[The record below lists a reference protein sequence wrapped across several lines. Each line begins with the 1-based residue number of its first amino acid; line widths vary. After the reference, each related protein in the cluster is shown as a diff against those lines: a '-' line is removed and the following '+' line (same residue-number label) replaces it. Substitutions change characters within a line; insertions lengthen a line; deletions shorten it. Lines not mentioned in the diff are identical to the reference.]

1 MSYLFN
7 NITVQCHNQ
16 IIKYKESVRILTER
30 VADLESFFGGPVV
43 VVECGGV
50 GMGDDPA
57 LYVPDLEL
65 EGEDSGEVERR

>member
-1 MSYLFN
+1 M
-7 NITVQCHNQ
+7 
-16 IIKYKESVRILTER
+16 RILTER

-57 LYVPDLEL
+57 LYLPDLEL